1 MRCWY
6 FSEQSYYPAWDQIP
20 GNPKIVPPAN
30 LVQPEVAHRLLQQYL
45 RECQLADELGM
56 DIMVNEHHGTY
67 TCMAVS
73 CMLTLS
79 ALAACTKK
87 ARLLALGIPI
97 VNRMDPFRIAEE
109 IAYVDN
115 LCGGRLDVGLIK
127 GTPFEMYISNQNPA
141 SSAARYWEVWDLV
154 KAALTQQD
162 GPLSWESENFNYR
175 YINVIPR
182 CYQQPHPPMWLTT
195 ASTRTAPEAAK
206 RDCVLAITALARV
219 ARESFPIY
227 RKTYLELH
235 KRPAP
240 LDRFAYLANVAVGPD
255 EKTARERANKL
266 LKFAETS
273 ERIEQ
278 RYLNP
283 PGALM
288 PADNVRF
295 LRARST
301 VNHRE
306 RTRPDGTPMSNPPTA
321 EDQRANDV
329 LFWGTPDQVFEQL
342 RSFYESVG
350 GFGNLLVQMGGT
362 MSHADLR
369 DSITLF
375 ATQVMPRLRELTRQ
389 EVAA

>member
-6 FSEQSYYPAWDQIP
+6 FSEQSYHPAWDQIP
-20 GNPKIVPPAN
+20 GNPKIVPPSN
-30 LVQPEVAHRLLQQYL
+30 LIQPEVAHRLLREYL
-45 RECQLADELGM
+45 REAQLADELGM

-67 TCMAVS
+67 TCMNVS

-141 SSAARYWEVWDLV
+141 SSATRYWEVWDLV
-154 KAALTQQD
+154 KAALTHQD
-162 GPLSWESENFNYR
+162 GPFSWESENFNYR
-175 YINVIPR
+175 YVNVIPR

-227 RKTYLELH
+227 RKAYLELH
-235 KRPAP
+235 KRPAS

-283 PGALM
+283 PGSLM

-362 MSHADLR
+362 MTHADLR

>member
-6 FSEQSYYPAWDQIP
+6 FSEQSYYPAWGQIP

-30 LVQPEVAHRLLQQYL
+30 LVQPDVAHRLLQQYL

-79 ALAACTKK
+79 ALAACTRK

-115 LCGGRLDVGLIK
+115 LCGGRLEVGLIK

-154 KAALTQQD
+154 LAALTHQD
-162 GPLSWESENFNYR
+162 GPFSWESENFNYR
-175 YINVIPR
+175 YVNVIPR

-227 RKTYLELH
+227 RKTYLEIH

-240 LDRFAYLANVAVGPD
+240 LDRFAYLANVAVAAD
-255 EKTARERANKL
+255 EATARQRANKL

-329 LFWGTPDQVFEQL
+329 LFWGTPDQVFDQI
-342 RSFYESVG
+342 RSFYDSVG

-362 MSHADLR
+362 MTHGELR
-369 DSITLF
+369 DGITLF
-375 ATQVMPRLRELTRQ
+375 AKQVMPRLRELTGGK
-389 EVAA
+389 VAA

>member
-6 FSEQSYYPAWDQIP
+6 FSEQSYYPAWGQIP

-30 LVQPEVAHRLLQQYL
+30 LAQPEVAHRLLQQYL

-79 ALAACTKK
+79 ALAACTRK

-115 LCGGRLDVGLIK
+115 LCGGRLEVGLIK

-154 KAALTQQD
+154 LAALTHQD
-162 GPLSWESENFNYR
+162 GPFSWESENFNYR
-175 YINVIPR
+175 YVNVIPR

-227 RKTYLELH
+227 RKTYLEIH

-240 LDRFAYLANVAVGPD
+240 LDRFAYLANVAVAAD
-255 EKTARERANKL
+255 EATARQRANKL

-329 LFWGTPDQVFEQL
+329 LFWGTPDQVFDQI
-342 RSFYESVG
+342 RSFYDSVG

-362 MSHADLR
+362 MTHGELR
-369 DSITLF
+369 DGITLF
-375 ATQVMPRLRELTRQ
+375 AKRVMPRLRELTGGK
-389 EVAA
+389 VAA